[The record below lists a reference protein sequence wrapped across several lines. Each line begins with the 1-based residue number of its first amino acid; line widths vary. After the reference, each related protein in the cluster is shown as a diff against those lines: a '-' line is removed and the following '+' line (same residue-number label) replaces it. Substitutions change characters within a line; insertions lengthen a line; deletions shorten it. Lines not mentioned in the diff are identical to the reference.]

1 MVKYLPLG
9 IFALIIPQFLLVLV
23 LSSREQG
30 EGFKKNFR
38 SRTRPRQ
45 EDPFFLLLCPTTF
58 LGLCYSRRRL
68 TNFISAKITL
78 CRNRAA
84 CLSASVPL
92 QASSTS
98 ASDVAPPP
106 PKAASPAA
114 LLMLPSTTTTELSA
128 AIPSSQTPPPSSIQ
142 QQQQQLVQRQ
152 ATPTNELPPDA
163 SSMLLLHHQSSK
175 AAAAAGLESSNSD
188 PPLAMLLNK
197 DDPFSGRKVEFINR
211 FSGINCGHS
220 SSGLIKDADKLKLM
234 LLAWNYQ
241 NSSSAVAGKWASV
254 VVSKCPAKPIP

>member
-1 MVKYLPLG
+1 M
-9 IFALIIPQFLLVLV
+9 I
-23 LSSREQG
+23 
-30 EGFKKNFR
+30 
-38 SRTRPRQ
+38 
-45 EDPFFLLLCPTTF
+45 PFFLSPSLPTTF

-114 LLMLPSTTTTELSA
+114 LLMLPSTTTTELSS
-128 AIPSSQTPPPSSIQ
+128 AIPSSSPPPPPSSIQ

-197 DDPFSGRKVEFINR
+197 DDPFSGREDWVEFINR

-241 NSSSAVAGKWASV
+241 NSSSAVAGNMGGL
-254 VVSKCPAKPIP
+254 CGF